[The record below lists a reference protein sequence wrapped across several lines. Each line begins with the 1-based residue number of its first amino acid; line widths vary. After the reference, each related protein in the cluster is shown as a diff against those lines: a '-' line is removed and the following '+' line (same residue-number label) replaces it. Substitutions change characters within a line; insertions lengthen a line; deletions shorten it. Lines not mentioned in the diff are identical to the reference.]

1 MVNSG
6 RALVALFGLD
16 GSGWAHFVPDQI
28 KDWLPDMVASGT
40 RIVNASFL
48 EPKRK
53 IRD

>member
-28 KDWLPDMVASGT
+28 KDWLPDMVASG
-40 RIVNASFL
+40 RGL
-48 EPKRK
+48 
-53 IRD
+53 